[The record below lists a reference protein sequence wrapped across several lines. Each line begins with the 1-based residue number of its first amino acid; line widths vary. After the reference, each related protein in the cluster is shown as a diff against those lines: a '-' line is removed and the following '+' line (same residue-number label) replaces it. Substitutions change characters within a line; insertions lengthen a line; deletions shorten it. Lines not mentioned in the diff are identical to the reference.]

1 MKDKVLVIGGGIAGL
16 SAAFYLAQ
24 EGVNVHLVEKNYFLG
39 GVAIGF
45 TCKATD
51 KCQQC
56 GVCIV
61 EETLRD
67 VTQNPNINIYL
78 GTEVKEIKK
87 DKKFKVKLG
96 KSSISYPKD
105 TYVRGFSKYN
115 HPLYVAKDTTIGLP
129 KDSMVADEIG
139 VEAEI
144 FADAI
149 ILATGFDP
157 FDPTLRS
164 TYGYK
169 LWKDVITGLD
179 LEHMLRENCEVI
191 RPSNGEKAHK
201 IAFIQCV
208 GSRSKEFNTL
218 WCSEV
223 CCPYALRMAS
233 FVKYRDPETDIWFFF
248 IDLQN
253 VGKEYSWFFK
263 EIEEKINFVNAVPI
277 DLVYDENIQKVK
289 AFYRNDKGERQ
300 VEEFDLVILSIGISA
315 NMDNQKLAQITGLD
329 LGEDGFFKSKSL
341 LEPSLSQRE
350 GIFLAGTVTGP
361 KNIMD
366 TISHAK
372 IAVNET
378 LTYLG
383 RI

>member
-1 MKDKVLVIGGGIAGL
+1 MKDKVLVLGGGIAGL

-51 KCQQC
+51 RCQQC
-56 GVCIV
+56 GACIV
-61 EETLRD
+61 EEMLRD
-67 VTQNPNINIYL
+67 VTQNSNINIYL

-87 DKKFKVKLG
+87 DRGFKVKLD
-96 KSSISYPKD
+96 KSSISYSSN
-105 TYVRGFSKYN
+105 TYLRGFSKYN
-115 HPLYVAKDTTIGLP
+115 HPLYVAKKMTSELP
-129 KDSMVADEIG
+129 KDCMVIDEIG
-139 VEAEI
+139 IETEI
-144 FADAI
+144 LADAV
-149 ILATGFDP
+149 ILATGFNP
-157 FDPTLRS
+157 FNPILRS

-179 LEHMLRENCEVI
+179 LEHMLKENCKVI
-191 RPSNGEKAHK
+191 KPSNGERAHK

-233 FVKYRDPETDIWFFF
+233 VVKNRDPETDIWFFF
-248 IDLQN
+248 IDIQN
-253 VGKEYSWFFK
+253 VGKESSWFLK

-277 DLVYDENIQKVK
+277 DVVYDENIQKVK
-289 AFYRNDKGERQ
+289 VFYRNDKGERQ
-300 VEEFDLVILSIGISA
+300 IEEFDLVILSIGISP

-341 LEPSLSQRE
+341 LEPSLTQRE